1 MISKLLLAS
10 IHLYQ
15 RVAPQ
20 RLRGACRFEPSCSNY
35 AILAIQKYGSCKGI
49 RMALHRIYRC
59 RIPNGGEDYP

>member
-1 MISKLLLAS
+1 MISKLLLAL

-35 AILAIQKYGSCKGI
+35 ASLAIRKHGPWKGM
-49 RMALHRIYRC
+49 RMALHRIHRC